1 MRLFV
6 LILLSLVRVV
16 PENKRN
22 EEERRGSRVGRKT
35 RGRGRQREDE
45 KRSR

>member
-22 EEERRGSRVGRKT
+22 EEERRRMGK
-35 RGRGRQREDE
+35 EE
-45 KRSR
+45 E